1 MALSRLN
8 SDWLS
13 ENLWDPA
20 QVAREM
26 VEQVEAATKLSPQMA
41 RTAVQL
47 VLNKVAETMPS
58 TVSVMFDKDS
68 F

>member
-13 ENLWDPA
+13 ENLWDPV

-58 TVSVMFDKDS
+58 TVSS
-68 F
+68 FAFK